1 MSSMKTTTDDAN
13 ATNNIQNNTLT
24 ISYNTTIANYNKTS
38 TPNDTTIVQLTSVI
52 NLIQQPSIHCIFPSY
67 FSHFAVLI
75 LIAITIVT
83 QLSHLM
89 KISLMILITGKD
101 NIPQSTTKT
110 TEKTVEFYYIFFV
123 I

>member
-1 MSSMKTTTDDAN
+1 MSSMKATTDDA
-13 ATNNIQNNTLT
+13 AISINNIQNQTMT
-24 ISYNTTIANYNKTS
+24 ISYNTTIASYNRTS

-89 KISLMILITGKD
+89 KISLMIIITGKD
-101 NIPQSTTKT
+101 NIPQRISHK
-110 TEKTVEFYYIFFV
+110 KQQQQD
-123 I
+123 

>member
-1 MSSMKTTTDDAN
+1 MSSMKATTDDAAN
-13 ATNNIQNNTLT
+13 SMNNIQNQTMT
-24 ISYNTTIANYNKTS
+24 ISYNTTIASYNRST
-38 TPNDTTIVQLTSVI
+38 TPNDTAIVQLTSVI

-83 QLSHLM
+83 QLSHLT
-89 KISLMILITGKD
+89 KISLMIIITGKD
-101 NIPQSTTKT
+101 FIPQRITHKNNN
-110 TEKTVEFYYIFFV
+110 KIKQKNVV

>member
-1 MSSMKTTTDDAN
+1 MSSMKTTTDEAHSI
-13 ATNNIQNNTLT
+13 TNNQNNTFT
-24 ISYNTTIANYNKTS
+24 ISYNTTIASYNKTS
-38 TPNDTTIVQLTSVI
+38 NPNDTTIVQLTSVI

-89 KISLMILITGKD
+89 KITLMLIITGTN
-101 NIPQSTTKT
+101 NIPKKT
-110 TEKTVEFYYIFFV
+110 N
-123 I
+123 